1 MYCYFSPLI
10 SRATREQEL
19 MHRAS
24 LFSHPVSANN
34 GDATVVQMDTE
45 VNEFSRLQAVG
56 RRLDEMLLGGTA
68 SLEALRH
75 QG

>member
-1 MYCYFSPLI
+1 
-10 SRATREQEL
+10 

-24 LFSHPVSANN
+24 LFMPPAGSAN
-34 GDATVVQMDTE
+34 GVDGGGVTVLQMDAE

-56 RRLDEMLLGGTA
+56 RRLDEMILGGTA